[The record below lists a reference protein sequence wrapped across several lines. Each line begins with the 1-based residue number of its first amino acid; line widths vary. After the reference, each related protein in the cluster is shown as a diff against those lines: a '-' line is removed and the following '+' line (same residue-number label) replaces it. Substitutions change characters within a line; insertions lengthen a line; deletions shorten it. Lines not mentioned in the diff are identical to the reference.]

1 MGEEV
6 GGEVVFFKKSIMT
19 AKTNTKMDALVF
31 IDTNIFLDF
40 YRIRKTNVSMKY
52 LEEIEKHKE
61 LIIINSQVEMEFKKN
76 RQSVILESLAE
87 VRKFD
92 VPNLSVPMILNDT
105 KTVDLISKSKNEI
118 KLNKKKLTDRIE
130 KILKNPNQD
139 PVYKSLE
146 KLFSHKSEINLSRE
160 NKLRFSIRNLAKK
173 RFVLG
178 YPPRKKSDNSI
189 GDAINWEWIIYC
201 AQKTGKQ
208 IILVTRDTDFGAID
222 PTESYLNDWL
232 NQEFKERV
240 GRRRKIILTDKLSQA
255 FKLLKIPVSTEMI
268 EEEQK
273 VSQII
278 MKNKFQYPNYLDNL
292 QRIFEIETA
301 ISNLNKL
308 SFPNISNNDLDE
320 NQE

>member
-1 MGEEV
+1 
-6 GGEVVFFKKSIMT
+6 MT
-19 AKTNTKMDALVF
+19 EKINTKMDALLF
-31 IDTNIFLDF
+31 IDTNILLDF
-40 YRIRKTNVSMKY
+40 YRIRKTNISMKY

-61 LIIINSQVEMEFKKN
+61 LIITNSQVEMEFKKN

-118 KLNKKKLTDRIE
+118 KLNKKKLTNRIE

-146 KLFSHKSEINLSRE
+146 KLFRHKSEINLSRE

-173 RFVLG
+173 RFILG
-178 YPPRKKSDNSI
+178 YPPRKNSDNSI

-201 AQKTGKQ
+201 AQKTGKK
-208 IILVTRDTDFGAID
+208 IILVTRDSDFGAID

-273 VSQII
+273 VSQLIL
-278 MKNKFQYPNYLDNL
+278 KNKFQFPKYLENF

-308 SFPNISNNDLDE
+308 SFPNISNIDLDE

>member
-1 MGEEV
+1 
-6 GGEVVFFKKSIMT
+6 MT

-201 AQKTGKQ
+201 AQKTGKK
-208 IILVTRDTDFGAID
+208 IILVTRDSDFGAID

-278 MKNKFQYPNYLDNL
+278 MKNKFQYPNYLENL

>member
-1 MGEEV
+1 
-6 GGEVVFFKKSIMT
+6 
-19 AKTNTKMDALVF
+19 MDALVF

-146 KLFSHKSEINLSRE
+146 KLFRHKSEINLSRE

-278 MKNKFQYPNYLDNL
+278 MKNKFQYPNYLENL

>member
-1 MGEEV
+1 
-6 GGEVVFFKKSIMT
+6 MT
-19 AKTNTKMDALVF
+19 EKINTKMDALLF
-31 IDTNIFLDF
+31 IDTNILLDF
-40 YRIRKTNVSMKY
+40 YRIRKTNISKKY

-61 LIIINSQVEMEFKKN
+61 LIITNSQVEMEFKKN

-118 KLNKKKLTDRIE
+118 KLNKKKLTNRIE

-146 KLFSHKSEINLSRE
+146 KLFRHKSEINLSRE

-173 RFVLG
+173 RFILG
-178 YPPRKKSDNSI
+178 YPPRKNSDNSI

-201 AQKTGKQ
+201 AQKTGKK
-208 IILVTRDTDFGAID
+208 IILVTRDSDFGAID

-273 VSQII
+273 VSQLIL
-278 MKNKFQYPNYLDNL
+278 KNKFQFPKYLENF

-308 SFPNISNNDLDE
+308 SFPNISNIDLDE

>member
-1 MGEEV
+1 
-6 GGEVVFFKKSIMT
+6 
-19 AKTNTKMDALVF
+19 MDALVF

>member
-1 MGEEV
+1 
-6 GGEVVFFKKSIMT
+6 MT
-19 AKTNTKMDALVF
+19 EKTNTKMDALLF
-31 IDTNIFLDF
+31 IDTNILLDF
-40 YRIRKTNVSMKY
+40 YRIRKTNISMKY

-92 VPNLSVPMILNDT
+92 VPSLNVPMILNDT
-105 KTVDLISKSKNEI
+105 KTVDLISKSKDEI

-146 KLFSHKSEINLSRE
+146 KLFRHKSEINLSRE

-173 RFVLG
+173 RFILG

-201 AQKTGKQ
+201 AQKTGKK
-208 IILVTRDTDFGAID
+208 IILVTRDSDFGAID
-222 PTESYLNDWL
+222 PTDSYLNDWL

-273 VSQII
+273 VSQLIL
-278 MKNKFQYPNYLDNL
+278 KNKFQFPNYLENF

-320 NQE
+320 NNE

>member
-1 MGEEV
+1 
-6 GGEVVFFKKSIMT
+6 
-19 AKTNTKMDALVF
+19 
-31 IDTNIFLDF
+31 
-40 YRIRKTNVSMKY
+40 MKY

-92 VPNLSVPMILNDT
+92 VPSLNVPMILNDT
-105 KTVDLISKSKNEI
+105 KTVDLISKSKDEI

-146 KLFSHKSEINLSRE
+146 KLFRHKSEINLSRE

-201 AQKTGKQ
+201 AQKTGKK
-208 IILVTRDTDFGAID
+208 IILVTRDSDFGAID

-273 VSQII
+273 VSQLIL
-278 MKNKFQYPNYLDNL
+278 KNKFQFPNYLENF

-308 SFPNISNNDLDE
+308 SFPNISNIDLDE